1 MSWYN
6 LPPIRFGAHNGIKN
20 AKNGVCPNCGAQV
33 NSVRLLCEYCGT
45 QFTEDMIPIVVER
58 PEVKIISAKVKVD
71 MEAIEMFKDDPS
83 FKEHI
88 MRDIACKMARELI
101 EYMDFMEEYEPV
113 HMQKIISARMR
124 VVKKG
129 FHF

>member
-6 LPPIRFGAHNGIKN
+6 LPPIRFDAHNGIKN

-58 PEVKIISAKVKVD
+58 PEIRILQTKTKVD
-71 MEAIEMFKDDPS
+71 LRMLDLHKDDPTFEES
-83 FKEHI
+83 IK
-88 MRDIACKMARELI
+88 RELAYRMAI
-101 EYMDFMEEYEPV
+101 ELLGEMEFMEDDDPI